1 MSYEREL
8 TTFEKG
14 NQLSNCGKY
23 NLQDLE
29 DMFSETEIG
38 GAEDEDD
45 NETYLEDIL
54 IESKSFKGNF
64 DLNMSVTIMEQLD
77 DDEMN
82 MFIIK
87 SEHEDTN
94 NLPCDKI
101 DSAELDNFRDDK
113 VECSLELDYEW
124 ANESI

>member
-38 GAEDEDD
+38 GAEDEDE
-45 NETYLEDIL
+45 NETFLEDIL
-54 IESKSFKGNF
+54 IESKSFKGKF

-94 NLPCDKI
+94 N
-101 DSAELDNFRDDK
+101 K
-113 VECSLELDYEW
+113 VECSLELDYEFQQQS
-124 ANESI
+124 E

>member
-1 MSYEREL
+1 MSYTRKL

-29 DMFSETEIG
+29 DMFSQTEIG

-54 IESKSFKGNF
+54 IESKSFKGKF
-64 DLNMSVTIMEQLD
+64 DLTMSVTINEELN
-77 DDEMN
+77 DDEVD
-82 MFIIK
+82 MFIVK
-87 SEHEDTN
+87 SEDEDTN
-94 NLPCDKI
+94 N
-101 DSAELDNFRDDK
+101 K
-113 VECSLELDYEW
+113 VECSLELDLEF
-124 ANESI
+124 ARESE

>member
-1 MSYEREL
+1 MSYTKKL

-14 NQLSNCGKY
+14 NQLSNCGEY
-23 NLQDLE
+23 NLQDLQ

-54 IESKSFKGNF
+54 IESNNGKDESHF
-64 DLNMSVTIMEQLD
+64 DLTMSVTINEELN
-77 DDEMN
+77 DDEVD
-82 MFIIK
+82 MFIVK
-87 SEHEDTN
+87 SEDEDTN
-94 NLPCDKI
+94 N
-101 DSAELDNFRDDK
+101 K
-113 VECSLELDYEW
+113 VECSLELDYEF